1 MTFICIIQSRT
12 NSVRLPGKCF
22 LPLAGMPLVE
32 LCARRSQT
40 KFAKTWIA
48 ISDCPSDDLLAK
60 RLEMAK
66 LSFYRGSSDN
76 VLERFYSLCK
86 YQKVKEDDVV
96 IRLTGDNPLVDC
108 IFLEKMK
115 KIWEENDLDYLT
127 GEPPDLK
134 DYAWPKG
141 LSAEFFRAR
150 SLYQAKNS
158 TVNKFDLEHVTPF
171 IRHNARKS
179 ACMADLKKLKYPS
192 KKNFSIDRLND
203 YLYVAKIF
211 DQIKWNESYE
221 SILRLVSE

>member
-48 ISDCPSDDLLAK
+48 TSDCPSDDLLAK

-66 LSFYRGSSDN
+66 LSFYRGSSGN

-86 YQKVKEDDVV
+86 HQKVKDDDVV
-96 IRLTGDNPLVDC
+96 IRLTGDNPLVDS

-115 KIWEENDLDYLT
+115 KVWEENNLDYLT
-127 GEPPDLK
+127 GHPSDLK
-134 DYAWPKG
+134 NYTWPKG
-141 LSAEFFRAR
+141 LTAEFFRAKL
-150 SLYQAKNS
+150 LYQAKNS
-158 TVNKFDLEHVTPF
+158 TVNKFDTEHVTPY
-171 IRHNARKS
+171 IRNNVKRS
-179 ACMADLKKLKYPS
+179 ASMLDFEKLKYS
-192 KKNFSIDRLND
+192 TKKNFSIDSLND

-221 SILRLVSE
+221 SILKLVSE